1 MHLND
6 RFMISVGK
14 KNTLTALRLTSVGM
28 FLGNGED
35 ELLLPNKYI
44 PEGLE
49 EGDEIEVFVYRDS
62 EDRLIATTLQP
73 YLELYEFGVLKVK
86 SAGKFGAFLDWG
98 LEKDLLVP
106 FSEQLHPL
114 QEGESVVVALVPDVE
129 TDRLIGTCKVGQYLE
144 YDRIPFA
151 AGDEVDLLIYER
163 SDLGYNAI
171 INNHY
176 RGLIYYN
183 EVFQPLTIGDKVKG
197 YIKQVRVDKSIDLSL
212 QPQGYYHSI
221 DVNTEKILKTLQD
234 QSGFLPL
241 TDNSDPAVIYS
252 TLQMSKKAFKKA
264 IGALYRERV
273 IRLENDGIYMN

>member
-1 MHLND
+1 
-6 RFMISVGK
+6 MITVGK

-28 FLGNGED
+28 FMGNGED
-35 ELLLPNKYI
+35 EILLPNKYI

-49 EGDEIEVFVYRDS
+49 EGDALEVFIYRDS

-73 YLELYEFGVLKVK
+73 KLELYEFGSLTVK
-86 SAGKFGAFLDWG
+86 SVSKFGAFLDWG

-106 FSEQLHPL
+106 FSEQNHPL
-114 QEGESVVVALVPDVE
+114 QEGESVVVGLVPDVE

-151 AGDEVDLLIYER
+151 PGDEVECLIYER

-171 INNHY
+171 IDNHY
-176 RGLIYYN
+176 RGLFYYN
-183 EVFQPLTIGDKVKG
+183 EVFQPLAIGAKVKA

-212 QPQGYYHSI
+212 QPQGYYQSVDI
-221 DVNTEKILKTLQD
+221 NTDKILQKLEEQN
-234 QSGFLPL
+234 GFLAL
-241 TDNSDPAVIYS
+241 TDHSDPALIYS
-252 TLQMSKKAFKKA
+252 VLEMSKKAFKKA

-273 IRLENDGIYMN
+273 IRLEEDGIYRN